1 MWENDHPLHA
11 LVTGGHINWD
21 SPSGGQTGTIYA
33 NDSVTP
39 LLELTLRG
47 QCISVK
53 KFTQP
58 KNLHHSVVYKS
69 ENWKHKYPL
78 VDINGLTKLW

>member
-39 LLELTLRG
+39 LLELTLRRR
-47 QCISVK
+47 CSKCEKI
-53 KFTQP
+53 
-58 KNLHHSVVYKS
+58 HSA
-69 ENWKHKYPL
+69 
-78 VDINGLTKLW
+78 